1 MAAVDYE
8 VCRWEILAAAHHIVG
23 VEKVD
28 VEDESAVVVSALIA
42 CYPGNFPLSAEFEGG
57 YSDLGDGAFEVF

>member
-28 VEDESAVVVSALIA
+28 VEDESAVVSALIA

-57 YSDLGDGAFEVF
+57 YSDRSGRWCI